1 MFALRRFFCQSKAVQ
16 RSASPISRPFAL
28 ASTLFALVNICAHH
42 SSADAL
48 SASARFADPAGRLP
62 SETLS
67 ELRVGQAGHAFDHL
81 GNIGAQ
87 AEAAAAS
94 GATIIYATGL
104 GALGYQGLPPADEL
118 KRQCDAAAAYTRSAK
133 RRGIRLV
140 LGYICATS
148 IVKLE
153 SFDRNWTP
161 EFRAQFTTPP
171 SEWRQQDR
179 NGKPL
184 PSWYGGDYQPACMNN
199 PDWCAYERFIV
210 RQQLQSGH
218 DGIFF
223 DNPTVHPQGCYCPH
237 CMAKFAQFLNREG
250 VDLLLTGSAGTLAG
264 EHFHGQLAGKG
275 AGAPSFIERTR
286 LGRTARAMTGT
297 PRDRFDTASATNWL
311 SGMRQPPARHAPQQ

>member
-1 MFALRRFFCQSKAVQ
+1 MQ

-28 ASTLFALVNICAHH
+28 ASTLFALVNICANH

-48 SASARFADPAGRLP
+48 SASARFEDRAGRAGRLP
-62 SETLS
+62 VGTRA

-140 LGYICATS
+140 LGYVCATS
-148 IVKLE
+148 IVKLDT
-153 SFDRNWTP
+153 FDRNWAP

-179 NGKPL
+179 NGKP
-184 PSWYGGDYQPACMNN
+184 
-199 PDWCAYERFIV
+199 
-210 RQQLQSGH
+210 
-218 DGIFF
+218 
-223 DNPTVHPQGCYCPH
+223 
-237 CMAKFAQFLNREG
+237 
-250 VDLLLTGSAGTLAG
+250 
-264 EHFHGQLAGKG
+264 
-275 AGAPSFIERTR
+275 
-286 LGRTARAMTGT
+286 
-297 PRDRFDTASATNWL
+297 
-311 SGMRQPPARHAPQQ
+311 